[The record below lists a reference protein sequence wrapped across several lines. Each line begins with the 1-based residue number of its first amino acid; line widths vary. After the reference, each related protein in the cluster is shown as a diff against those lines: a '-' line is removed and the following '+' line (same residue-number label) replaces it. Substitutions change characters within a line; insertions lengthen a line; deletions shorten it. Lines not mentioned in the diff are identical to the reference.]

1 MRISEFCTCPAVG
14 EHRPLSVRPNEH
26 DDRPGRPG
34 PLDELR
40 VDTCGSQFG
49 DQYGSD
55 GVAADLPEKS
65 HRLAKDAGSGGD
77 VGGTAAAA
85 P

>member
-1 MRISEFCTCPAVG
+1 
-14 EHRPLSVRPNEH
+14 
-26 DDRPGRPG
+26 
-34 PLDELR
+34 LDELR
-40 VDTCGSQFG
+40 VDTSGSQFG

-55 GVAADLPEKS
+55 GVTPDLPEKS